1 MKKTRSTG
9 VDPLPLYSDHVG
21 AEKRFEELRKQRDSG
36 VSMWDDETNSDYYS
50 EPTQTVGQTLNSSK
64 FGNRKLRSN

>member
-50 EPTQTVGQTLNSSK
+50 EPTQPASSSTYPHHCSNVG
-64 FGNRKLRSN
+64 